1 MKDSLPDEDLV
12 EDLRRHQDEAN
23 NNNQVNIRKS
33 PLHSV
38 DHNSRESSPERSIG
52 YDSDNVAQE
61 ENDSLA
67 QMRHF
72 LQQSNSQLPI
82 DQQLAQSNIALEAI
96 QNTRTALVQLATKA
110 FGNGQPASPQAMQEM
125 AVLQSTLY
133 TLQHQQMMQIKLI
146 QQLHAQLSLKNTKDN
161 ENHIN
166 ENHDEENIKVDQ
178 EQKHP
183 STSVSL
189 PNENEKISSSTATSS
204 FISSLMERFRPDRNE
219 SRNDSTMPTLTPN
232 APTSNENRDRP
243 ISPPMTAS
251 NIASSVIQ
259 HTDPPPPE
267 EPNTLEMLQRTAN
280 EVLNNAS
287 QGLLTNRLID
297 DYSKP
302 PDGKD
307 AYYKHRCRYCGK
319 VFGSDSALQIHV
331 RSHTGERPFKCNICG
346 NRFTTKGNLKVH
358 FSRHSAR
365 FPHVK
370 MNPHPV
376 PEHLDKLHP
385 PLLAQ
390 LGELKDYPSPPTG
403 PPNPFGSSPLGPSL
417 PPFRLPG
424 PLHPNID
431 LNKPFTPND
440 LLRKEIPSLD
450 MEEPEN
456 LSGTR
461 NSFESDDD
469 QRTESERIDHRKSNS
484 IENDKKDKEDMDT
497 DSNDSRSAA
506 SEQPTDLRIRPDFR
520 HLPFPGPQISGPRL
534 PFPFLPGMSPPF
546 LPSSAPPT
554 PGAMLPNIDPSKDP
568 NIYANLLPRPGS
580 TDNSWEALIEVEKA
594 SETMKL
600 ESLVNNIEHKLSDP
614 NQCVIC
620 HRVLSCKS
628 ALQMHYRT
636 HTGER
641 PFKCKICGRAF
652 TTKGNLKTHMGVHRA
667 KPPMRML
674 HQCPVCHKKFTNALV
689 LQQHIKLHTGEP
701 TDLTPEQIAAAEVR
715 DFPHSLPI
723 PGGLPPILQG
733 GFPLPSQPFHGFPPI
748 HLPVRYQ
755 LSPDMIRR
763 LELDAEERR
772 DEEERYLRLFN
783 TSPRSSS
790 TSSAEQR
797 IAEDLS
803 VRMRN
808 EELNGTTSPHHS
820 VSPTPSDYSDIEDKL
835 NEGGQQNSNISLVDR
850 LMNPAISHSL
860 SQECSNSVTNMP
872 IDLAS
877 RPPPPLFSHFG
888 LFSPPLT
895 SSFVSSGTQSLP
907 SMSPLYMPSIP
918 GRGNTTCQVCF
929 KTFACQ
935 SALEIHYRSHT
946 KERPFK
952 CTVCDRGFSTKGNMK
967 QHMLTHK
974 MKEGNVEENTNH
986 KTKKGSKNH
995 QNSNVSSKDEE
1006 EKETLPNKK
1015 DDSGVKREREGEIFL
1030 PVSKRPPTAGQT
1042 DENSTELEENGQYND
1057 EPPVLSPEVPVSRSF
1072 SPLDVSPTLHQ
1083 RTFSSTSSQFSSYS
1097 SIAHPSFSSL
1107 ISYFYAFA
1115 NIALIFHG
1123 LSSVPR
1129 HAEFMISVPRRRVYD
1144 ITLEVLV
1151 VVVLQ
1156 KFLMSYFQ
1164 RLNKHTCYAYE
1175 ESYGNILTCYSTPII
1190 IL

>member
-1 MKDSLPDEDLV
+1 
-12 EDLRRHQDEAN
+12 
-23 NNNQVNIRKS
+23 
-33 PLHSV
+33 
-38 DHNSRESSPERSIG
+38 
-52 YDSDNVAQE
+52 
-61 ENDSLA
+61 
-67 QMRHF
+67 
-72 LQQSNSQLPI
+72 
-82 DQQLAQSNIALEAI
+82 
-96 QNTRTALVQLATKA
+96 
-110 FGNGQPASPQAMQEM
+110 
-125 AVLQSTLY
+125 
-133 TLQHQQMMQIKLI
+133 
-146 QQLHAQLSLKNTKDN
+146 
-161 ENHIN
+161 
-166 ENHDEENIKVDQ
+166 
-178 EQKHP
+178 
-183 STSVSL
+183 
-189 PNENEKISSSTATSS
+189 
-204 FISSLMERFRPDRNE
+204 MERFRPDRNE

-358 FSRHSAR
+358 FSRHSSR

-417 PPFRLPG
+417 PPFRLAG
-424 PLHPNID
+424 PLHPNLD
-431 LNKPFTPND
+431 LNKPFTTND
-440 LLRKEIPSLD
+440 LLRKELPSLD

-456 LSGTR
+456 LS
-461 NSFESDDD
+461 
-469 QRTESERIDHRKSNS
+469 
-484 IENDKKDKEDMDT
+484 
-497 DSNDSRSAA
+497 
-506 SEQPTDLRIRPDFR
+506 
-520 HLPFPGPQISGPRL
+520 
-534 PFPFLPGMSPPF
+534 
-546 LPSSAPPT
+546 
-554 PGAMLPNIDPSKDP
+554 DP

-723 PGGLPPILQG
+723 QGGLPPMLQG
-733 GFPLPSQPFHGFPPI
+733 GFHLPSQHFHGFPPI

-763 LELDAEERR
+763 LELEAEERR

-820 VSPTPSDYSDIEDKL
+820 VSPTPSDYSDLEDKL

-860 SQECSNSVTNMP
+860 SQECSNSVTNTP

-974 MKEGNVEENTNH
+974 MKEGNAEENTNH
-986 KTKKGSKNH
+986 KTKKSSKNH
-995 QNSNVSSKDEE
+995 QNSNASSKDEE
-1006 EKETLPNKK
+1006 EKETLANKK

-1083 RTFSSTSSQFSSYS
+1083 SASNSSFPPPHLNSLPIPPSLTLPSPLSFPTSMPLPILPSSS
-1097 SIAHPSFSSL
+1097 M
-1107 ISYFYAFA
+1107 
-1115 NIALIFHG
+1115 G
-1123 LSSVPR
+1123 LAAS
-1129 HAEFMISVPRRRVYD
+1129 HAMPNS
-1144 ITLEVLV
+1144 
-1151 VVVLQ
+1151 
-1156 KFLMSYFQ
+1156 
-1164 RLNKHTCYAYE
+1164 
-1175 ESYGNILTCYSTPII
+1175 
-1190 IL
+1190 